1 MKSRFGGIFF
11 MHLRYL
17 KNKHNNMTC
26 EVTYTGDLRTEMKHI
41 QSGTVIE
48 TDAPTDN
55 QGKGERFSP
64 TDLLASSLG
73 SCMITTMAIRAADM
87 QLNFNGTRIA
97 VTKIMSTDAP
107 RRVAGIK
114 AELHFT
120 EQFVAT
126 DEQKEQLVR
135 IARSCPVEKSLH
147 PDIQLD
153 VTFHW

>member
-1 MKSRFGGIFF
+1 
-11 MHLRYL
+11 
-17 KNKHNNMTC
+17 MTC
-26 EVTYTGDLRTEMKHI
+26 EVIYKGSLRTEMKHI

-87 QLNFNGTRIA
+87 NLAFDDTRIE

-114 AELHFT
+114 ADLYFT
-120 EQFVAT
+120 DNFSAT
-126 DEQKEQLVR
+126 DDQKEQLVR
-135 IARSCPVEKSLH
+135 IARNCPVEKSLH
-147 PDIQLD
+147 PDIKLE
-153 VTFHW
+153 VNFHW

>member
-1 MKSRFGGIFF
+1 M
-11 MHLRYL
+11 
-17 KNKHNNMTC
+17 
-26 EVTYTGDLRTEMKHI
+26 

-48 TDAPTDN
+48 NDAPTDN
-55 QGKGERFSP
+55 HGKGERFSP
-64 TDLLASSLG
+64 TDMLATSYG

-87 QLNFNGTRIA
+87 QLNFNGTSIEI
-97 VTKIMSTDAP
+97 TKIMSTDAP

-114 AELHFT
+114 AVLHFT
-120 EQFVAT
+120 NAFNAT

-153 VTFHW
+153 VTFNW

>member
-1 MKSRFGGIFF
+1 
-11 MHLRYL
+11 
-17 KNKHNNMTC
+17 MTST
-26 EVTYTGDLRTEMKHI
+26 VIYKGDLRTELTHL

-48 TDAPTDN
+48 NDAPTDN
-55 QGKGERFSP
+55 KGKGERFSP
-64 TDLLASSLG
+64 TDMLATSLG

-87 QLNFNGTRIA
+87 ELNFDGTKIEIL
-97 VTKIMSTDAP
+97 KIMSSDAP

-114 AELHFT
+114 ADLFFT
-120 EQFVAT
+120 ENFTAT

-147 PDIQLD
+147 PDVKLD